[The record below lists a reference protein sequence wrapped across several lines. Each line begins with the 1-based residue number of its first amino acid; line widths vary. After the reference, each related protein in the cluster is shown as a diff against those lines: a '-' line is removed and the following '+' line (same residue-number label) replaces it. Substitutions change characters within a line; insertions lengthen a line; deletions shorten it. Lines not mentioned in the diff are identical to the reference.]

1 MRRHK
6 KKLKRFIEVYHVHG
20 KPILVTRMWAGEGR
34 EAQQGGIMC
43 IIVTDLHCC
52 MAETNT
58 TLKSN
63 FFPIKK

>member
-6 KKLKRFIEVYHVHG
+6 TKLKRFIEVYHVHG
-20 KPILVTRMWAGEGR
+20 KPTLVGCPQECGTGEGR
-34 EAQQGGIMC
+34 EAQQEGIIC

-58 TLKSN
+58 TL
-63 FFPIKK
+63 